1 MMFAIAIAS
10 ILLLVALIVSLAF
23 TNDIEGMEEVDDLSD
38 QYDFYYGDRDE

>member
-1 MMFAIAIAS
+1 MFAIAIAS

>member
-38 QYDFYYGDRDE
+38 QYDFYYGAREE